1 MHAFSTFYAGIVF
14 NSFLWEHICTLNVR
28 LGGEADQQNVII
40 MQIPNERTLFK
51 ILEFTV
57 LVLSIL
63 FFFSFLGRN
72 RKLSVLFQKYDIS

>member
-63 FFFSFLGRN
+63 FFS
-72 RKLSVLFQKYDIS
+72 LFWGETGN